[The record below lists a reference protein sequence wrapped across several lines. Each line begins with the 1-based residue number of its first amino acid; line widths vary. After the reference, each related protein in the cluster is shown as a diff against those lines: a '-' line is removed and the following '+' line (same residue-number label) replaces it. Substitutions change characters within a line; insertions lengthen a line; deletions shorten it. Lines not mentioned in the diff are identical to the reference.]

1 MKWLKERKK
10 SLQVALMCM
19 AMACM
24 MCFPAFAEETPV
36 TATAWAPIITAITGQ
51 ISVSTVVAVIASAI
65 GAGIGLV
72 FMWWGGRKA
81 VSTLMAAFR
90 KGKVSM

>member
-24 MCFPAFAEETPV
+24 MCFPAFAEETTV
-36 TATAWAPIITAITGQ
+36 TATDWAPIITAITGQ